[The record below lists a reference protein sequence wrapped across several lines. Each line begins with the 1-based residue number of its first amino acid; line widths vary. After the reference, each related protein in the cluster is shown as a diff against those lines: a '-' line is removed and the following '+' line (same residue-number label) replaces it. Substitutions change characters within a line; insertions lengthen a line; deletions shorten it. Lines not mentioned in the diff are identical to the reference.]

1 MDTTRPTCFAC
12 AYFAGLNDDGY
23 SGVCIRPGNQPVIPA
38 PEQGCVFLE
47 RNPKATEGV
56 QTCEEWLVRYGM
68 PIQGYTDRRKPFRS
82 PLTPAQIRTAWERN
96 RSDEVRLLAWEVGRL
111 RDIIERAIAALEI
124 LSRLDVPEYWRRY
137 MLLLIKLLKID
148 LGPDK

>member
-1 MDTTRPTCFAC
+1 
-12 AYFAGLNDDGY
+12 
-23 SGVCIRPGNQPVIPA
+23 
-38 PEQGCVFLE
+38 
-47 RNPKATEGV
+47 
-56 QTCEEWLVRYGM
+56 M